1 MFAHYYL
8 ALLVGLSHLPDGKEI
23 GEKSGD
29 YIYIYTFVVNLLLL
43 ILFAE
48 NITYDIY
55 LVKMIIA

>member
-29 YIYIYTFVVNLLLL
+29 YIYTFVVNLLLL

-55 LVKMIIA
+55 LVKRISA